1 MNISIGSITAKLQP
15 YIAFAK
21 RYAVFIFIVFF
32 LATYL
37 YLVQKVD
44 SFIQNEPTQAEI
56 DSSAKPVSRL
66 KIDQEA
72 VKQITDLEAQNI
84 EIQSLFDEAR
94 KNPFTE

>member
-1 MNISIGSITAKLQP
+1 MGSTTAKLQP
-15 YIAFAK
+15 VVVFVK
-21 RYAVFIFIVFF
+21 RYAVFIFILFF
-32 LATYL
+32 LVTYL

-66 KIDQEA
+66 KIDQDA